1 MQGGAGSGYDVE
13 VLAGGNLL
21 SRFSAPFQAAAMSLA
36 REVARRLTPMPGVDV
51 IVVCC
56 PSRWTVCIV
65 RGTLT
70 GWQIYDMAPPL
81 GGRKRRV
88 PAPN

>member
-1 MQGGAGSGYDVE
+1 MAASFDVE
-13 VLAGGNLL
+13 VFANGSLMT
-21 SRFSAPFQAAAMSLA
+21 RFSAPFRAAAMSLA
-36 REVARRLTPMPGVDV
+36 KEVSRRLTPLPGVDV

-70 GWQIYDMAPPL
+70 GWQIHDLAPPL
-81 GGRKRRV
+81 GVRRRRV
-88 PAPN
+88 AAPN